1 MFLLLGSCS
10 LGAAQASLETTLEFV
25 KGHNRLHDSSATSPT
40 ELKLAD
46 LATSLLSSRLMIRQ
60 AGAAMDRGDSNASL
74 FSSMAKLNAS
84 ERCFTIIDECFQL
97 LGEFG
102 YLESHKLN
110 IYLRDARVHRILGGT
125 SEIMRMMLGRSLL
138 R

>member
-1 MFLLLGSCS
+1 MFQLLGSCS
-10 LGAAQASLETTLEFV
+10 LGAAQASLEATLKYV
-25 KGHNRLHDSSATSPT
+25 KGHERLGDSSAAFQT
-40 ELKLAD
+40 EFKLAD

-60 AGAAMDRGDSNASL
+60 AAEALDRGDSNASL

-97 LGEFG
+97 LGGYG
-102 YLESHKLN
+102 YLEGHKLN

-125 SEIMRMMLGRSLL
+125 SEIMRMMLARSLL
-138 R
+138 H